1 VLDWPSEGDWFLLG
15 DEARTDLLV
24 RLNEMDATVVDLGAA
39 IQPRVR
45 DDLRYAITV
54 VKDRLRQPGE
64 PSPVI
69 GHFRILRSEADRALV
84 GWPGLRTWY
93 RVGEAVGRYHL
104 AIKKG
109 TYEDPLPD
117 FGVVLSEIRDTL
129 AESRCSLP
137 VLDALVKL
145 APQLAALGPRPLLGQ
160 ALEDQKYE
168 TCEVYQ
174 ARWAVLMLMWRL
186 HDTIYRQLEGLPCTD
201 QALNAHGVGVETLG
215 PNEAPPAPLTGLQNR
230 VLAAVAGKGLTLDA
244 LAEAV
249 KKDRKQLHRDALR
262 QLMTMGR
269 LRNDRRLGGYYD
281 PTAPPQGK

>member
-1 VLDWPSEGDWFLLG
+1 LLG

-39 IQPRVR
+39 IHPRVR

-84 GWPGLRTWY
+84 RWPGLRTWY
-93 RVGEAVGRYHL
+93 RVGGAVGRYHL
-104 AIKKG
+104 AVTEG

-129 AESRCSLP
+129 AEARCSLP
-137 VLDALVKL
+137 VLDALVNL
-145 APQLAALGPRPLLGQ
+145 APRLAALGPRRLLCQ

-186 HDTIYRQLEGLPCTD
+186 HDTIYRQLEGVPSTD

-215 PNEAPPAPLTGLQNR
+215 LNEAPPVPLTKLQKR
-230 VLAAVAGKGLTLDA
+230 VLAAVDGKGLTLDG

-249 KKDRKQLHRDALR
+249 KKDRKQLHRDAIKV
-262 QLMTMGR
+262 LMVQG
-269 LRNDRRLGGYYD
+269 LLLNDRRMGGYYD
-281 PTAPPQGK
+281 PTAPPQGR